1 MWLAVDNTWEC
12 SKDDRMGL
20 VRVVEL
26 EIFGIASIVCV
37 LACSYNVDD
46 KISGFVAVAYGMLLA
61 LVLKRVTIRVEVMGV
76 MTLQRNT

>member
-1 MWLAVDNTWEC
+1 M
-12 SKDDRMGL
+12 
-20 VRVVEL
+20 
-26 EIFGIASIVCV
+26 IASIVCV

-61 LVLKRVTIRVEVMGV
+61 LVLKRVAIRVEVMGV

>member
-1 MWLAVDNTWEC
+1 MIEYLTEQ
-12 SKDDRMGL
+12 
-20 VRVVEL
+20 E
-26 EIFGIASIVCV
+26 V
-37 LACSYNVDD
+37 LN

>member
-1 MWLAVDNTWEC
+1 MTLIASLLEILYPPMWLAVDNTWEC

-37 LACSYNVDD
+37 LACS
-46 KISGFVAVAYGMLLA
+46 
-61 LVLKRVTIRVEVMGV
+61 
-76 MTLQRNT
+76 